1 MPGVI
6 NKPRKD
12 PRQSPPASILLIRRH
27 RSHDFPL
34 QGQFFSFC
42 ESFSLPF
49 HSSSSGDETLF
60 SQKSRTFL
68 IARVNLMIID
78 DGPAV
83 GAELFTWVGSEDGN
97 AWASRVMEAM
107 LQPRY
112 CRPPTPCRTT
122 DTHNLIH
129 HGATDAALRP
139 LPFCSNRSHRRF
151 TSPIKMHRTPQE
163 TERNAYRSAESNLGF
178 YLGLL
183 RHATSPRD
191 VLIAW
196 RTRCF

>member
-1 MPGVI
+1 
-6 NKPRKD
+6 
-12 PRQSPPASILLIRRH
+12 
-27 RSHDFPL
+27 
-34 QGQFFSFC
+34 
-42 ESFSLPF
+42 
-49 HSSSSGDETLF
+49 
-60 SQKSRTFL
+60 
-68 IARVNLMIID
+68 
-78 DGPAV
+78 
-83 GAELFTWVGSEDGN
+83 
-97 AWASRVMEAM
+97 MEAM
-107 LQPRY
+107 LQTRY

-163 TERNAYRSAESNLGF
+163 TERNAYRPAESNLGF

-196 RTRCF
+196 RTRCFYNFLIFQEIRVYFEISADPCISVTSAILLGFSGFRGFEGRCISAWAFASFGDFWVNF